1 MVHAWKQG
9 LEEALPVR
17 SPHTHIATLSTGD
30 PGRTYTY
37 LKQGIQQGGGGLF
50 ESVSDQEAFRAMHI
64 LAKMEGISV
73 EPAAAVAFAGL
84 IKLARAG
91 RIKSNEVVIVNCTGH
106 TLPVERLVLGEG
118 WARNVVLSSQAME
131 ETPQEGLLA
140 ALSRVTADRFPRIVV
155 ADDTPDARRL
165 ILRILQS
172 QGGYAA
178 GDATIFEASNGREA
192 IDLVKKELPDLL
204 ILDLMMP
211 ELDGFAVL
219 DALKSDPQTAPI
231 PVVVVTAKELTPQE
245 KARLQGQIH
254 TLMQKG
260 EFMNDDLLEEVR
272 ILLK

>member
-1 MVHAWKQG
+1 
-9 LEEALPVR
+9 
-17 SPHTHIATLSTGD
+17 
-30 PGRTYTY
+30 
-37 LKQGIQQGGGGLF
+37 
-50 ESVSDQEAFRAMHI
+50 MHI

-91 RIKSNEVVIVNCTGH
+91 RIKPNEVVIVNCTGH

-172 QGGYAA
+172 QGGYVA
-178 GDATIFEASNGREA
+178 GNATIFEASNGREA

-260 EFMNDDLLEEVR
+260 EFMNDDLLEEVHT
-272 ILLK
+272 LLK